1 MENDRLL
8 WARRCTEPLLSVR
21 TGRTFLAVLG
31 TALVISALWVGIACL
46 TADSP
51 LDFVVVPAV
60 IGVIAIVGLL
70 VGATLF
76 SRFVEA
82 REVAGRVEVRYVLKP
97 RRVIPVPDIDEAVL
111 VRALRLPS
119 KGGGPSSAPRV
130 VLRRG
135 GRTVVA
141 FTPDTLEVVRR
152 LEALDVRIVVDKE
165 PLTPIETVGRYG
177 RRAVGLMELI
187 VLPLSWVLIAT
198 AMIVVVW
205 AIWELTRA

>member
-1 MENDRLL
+1 M
-8 WARRCTEPLLSVR
+8 SVR
-21 TGRTFLAVLG
+21 AGRTFLAVLG
-31 TALVISALWVGIACL
+31 TALVISALWGGVACL

-51 LDFVVVPAV
+51 LDIALAPAI
-60 IGVIAIVGLL
+60 IGVLAIVGLL
-70 VGATLF
+70 VGAPLL
-76 SRFVEA
+76 SRFAEA
-82 REVAGRVEVRYVLKP
+82 REVAGRVEVRYVLKA

-111 VRALRLPS
+111 VRTLRLPS
-119 KGGGPSSAPRV
+119 RSGGPASAPRV

-152 LEALDVRIVVDKE
+152 LEALDVKIVVDDE

-177 RRAVGLMELI
+177 RRAVGLAELI
-187 VLPLSWVLIAT
+187 VQPLSWVLIAT

-205 AIWELTRA
+205 AIWELTGG

>member
-1 MENDRLL
+1 MR
-8 WARRCTEPLLSVR
+8 A
-21 TGRTFLAVLG
+21 GRTFLAVLG
-31 TALVISALWVGIACL
+31 TALVISALWGGVACL

-51 LDFVVVPAV
+51 LDIALAPAI
-60 IGVIAIVGLL
+60 IGVLAIVGLL
-70 VGATLF
+70 VGAPLL
-76 SRFVEA
+76 SRFAEA
-82 REVAGRVEVRYVLKP
+82 REVAGRVEVRYVLKA

-111 VRALRLPS
+111 VRTLRLPS
-119 KGGGPSSAPRV
+119 RSGGPASAPRV

-152 LEALDVRIVVDKE
+152 LEALDVKIVVDDE

-177 RRAVGLMELI
+177 RRAVGLAELI
-187 VLPLSWVLIAT
+187 VQPLSWVLIAT

-205 AIWELTRA
+205 AIWELTGG